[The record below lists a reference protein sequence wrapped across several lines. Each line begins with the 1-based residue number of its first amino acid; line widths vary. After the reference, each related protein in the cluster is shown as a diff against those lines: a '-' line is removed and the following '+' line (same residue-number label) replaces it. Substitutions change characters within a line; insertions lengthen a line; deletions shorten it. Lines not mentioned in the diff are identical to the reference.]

1 MTQIGLFLFLVM
13 PPKVA
18 KASTYF
24 VTVTEVFAKITLP
37 EQEQQSR
44 DGKFGTSLNGFSTSS
59 ALSSGQDKLRRR
71 RTSIS
76 R

>member
-1 MTQIGLFLFLVM
+1 M
-13 PPKVA
+13 KVFR
-18 KASTYF
+18 STISEQDGPLYMSS
-24 VTVTEVFAKITLP
+24 ITSSGIYSNHTTPLP

-59 ALSSGQDKLRRR
+59 ALSNGQDKLRRR